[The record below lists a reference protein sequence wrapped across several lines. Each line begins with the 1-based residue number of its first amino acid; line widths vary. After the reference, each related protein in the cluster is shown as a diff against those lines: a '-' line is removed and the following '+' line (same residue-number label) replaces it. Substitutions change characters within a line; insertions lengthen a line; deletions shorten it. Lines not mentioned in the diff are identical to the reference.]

1 MRRKLFALAVAVLSV
16 STLNA
21 ANSSYVVPT
30 TTLAAQTSNN
40 TSAANSFTTQTNGNL
55 GAGNVSKVA
64 VPSLLY
70 SGTSTKVY
78 AHLMLWFGQS
88 SHMNVGYNSTDPAQ
102 VKSQIDDMISR
113 GIDGVIIDW
122 YGPNNFIDQATQ
134 AVMAEAESHPG
145 FTFAIM

>member
-1 MRRKLFALAVAVLSV
+1 MLKFFTALLLLVTPSFISATV
-16 STLNA
+16 T
-21 ANSSYVVPT
+21 YVVPT

-70 SGTSTKVY
+70 SGTTTKVY
-78 AHLMLWFGQS
+78 AHLLLWFGQS